1 MTSARLVSASGRRY
15 EEKGKFGKRIAM
27 REWVGE
33 VIGWTDLEQKRKL
46 VVRKAWGGGGGGGG
60 EKREVSHRALEENR
74 VSGSL
79 FTRVAVEE
87 DAWRGKRQWLER
99 VLFDGCDGSE
109 IF

>member
-1 MTSARLVSASGRRY
+1 
-15 EEKGKFGKRIAM
+15 M

-46 VVRKAWGGGGGGGG
+46 VVRKAWGGK
-60 EKREVSHRALEENR
+60 KREVSHRALEENR